1 MPPFAARCVTRL
13 AIGLAVAA
21 ALLAVG
27 TGDAQQFL
35 IPGTDRYFRVE
46 WDVTYTPARGAVV
59 SGYVHNSYGLAADK
73 VRLLIEAVDDRGEV
87 VATTIGYVLGAIPA
101 GDRRYFQETIP
112 RTVATYRVRVVL
124 YEWMDRG
131 GGG

>member
-1 MPPFAARCVTRL
+1 MRL
-13 AIGLAVAA
+13 AIGFAVAA
-21 ALLAVG
+21 TLLAAG

-35 IPGTDRYFRVE
+35 VPNTDRYFKVE
-46 WDVTYTPARGAVV
+46 WDVTYNPARGAIV

-101 GDRRYFQETIP
+101 GDRRYFQETVP

-131 GGG
+131 GGN

>member
-1 MPPFAARCVTRL
+1 MRL
-13 AIGLAVAA
+13 ALGLVVAA
-21 ALLAVG
+21 TLLAAAP
-27 TGDAQQFL
+27 GDAQQFL
-35 IPGTDRYFRVE
+35 IPGTDRYFKVD
-46 WDVTYTPARGAVV
+46 WSVTYHPARGAVV
-59 SGYVHNSYGLAADK
+59 SGYVHNSYGLAADN

-131 GGG
+131 GGN

>member
-1 MPPFAARCVTRL
+1 MRL
-13 AIGLAVAA
+13 ALGLAIAATLLAA
-21 ALLAVG
+21 AP
-27 TGDAQQFL
+27 GDAQQQFL
-35 IPGTDRYFRVE
+35 IPGTDRYFKVE
-46 WDVTYTPARGAVV
+46 WGVTYHPARGAVV
-59 SGYVHNSYGLAADK
+59 SGYVHNSYGLAADN

-131 GGG
+131 GGS